1 MRKTLVNV
9 YLDKTFGYGDY
20 VRGCIYLA
28 QLSAENGLDFE
39 FDVSQHP
46 ICFFMV
52 SDKGSENTEVL
63 RVFHGEMSAEVWKQ
77 KLDDFAASD
86 ETRLRVSTNFF
97 YDNSKITKDLKG
109 AVNSKLQI
117 RPEYYRKVDELLP
130 LSRYNVLHVRC
141 SDENGID
148 LPRIVQ
154 STRMLQLPKNTVV
167 LSSDFNT
174 KKKLQEMFGFHM
186 CETRPAHTA
195 YSTNVAELES
205 VLIDYIIL
213 SRSASTYCF
222 SFYGH
227 GSGFSE
233 QCSML
238 HDVAY
243 TVCSLETGEE
253 RRNELVARKQTP
265 FRKPVRNLPTPRKTK
280 TPLHAIRSNMRS
292 IFN

>member
-1 MRKTLVNV
+1 MFSTAKCRPRSGNKNSTTSLPR
-9 YLDKTFGYGDY
+9 T
-20 VRGCIYLA
+20 R
-28 QLSAENGLDFE
+28 Q
-39 FDVSQHP
+39 
-46 ICFFMV
+46 
-52 SDKGSENTEVL
+52 GS
-63 RVFHGEMSAEVWKQ
+63 VF
-77 KLDDFAASD
+77 
-86 ETRLRVSTNFF
+86 RRIFF

-213 SRSASTYCF
+213 SRSASTY
-222 SFYGH
+222 
-227 GSGFSE
+227 
-233 QCSML
+233 
-238 HDVAY
+238 
-243 TVCSLETGEE
+243 
-253 RRNELVARKQTP
+253 
-265 FRKPVRNLPTPRKTK
+265 
-280 TPLHAIRSNMRS
+280 
-292 IFN
+292 